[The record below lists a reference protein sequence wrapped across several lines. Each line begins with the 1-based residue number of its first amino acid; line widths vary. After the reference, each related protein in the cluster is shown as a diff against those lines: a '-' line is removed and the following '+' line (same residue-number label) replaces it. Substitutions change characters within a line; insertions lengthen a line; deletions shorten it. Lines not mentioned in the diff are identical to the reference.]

1 MIRRTASEVLYDLET
16 RIARLERRAKDVVL
30 TPEIIENEYENAK
43 RLSQVDP
50 EIAAALVH
58 AGDRSGDKITV
69 RPVVRTATDL
79 EPSQTTMLPGNSLC
93 MLVWMINNNKI
104 DPNLGA
110 IISENNFIMDG
121 HHRWAAMILLF
132 GKAAKVGGIEVSLP
146 GDQLVRVLNVV
157 TKGLFPNRNGNSGSG
172 NIKDFNPRTVEK
184 ICREALKNGLP
195 AGIGGKFGCKAEDVK
210 SAFIKQFGDVEVA
223 IRTLSENAKYI
234 TTSVPS
240 WAPDRKDMPVLDADK
255 GEVDLAAGMLSRGE
269 VEVFPPYPEQQT
281 VKLGSRRNFRRRY

>member
-1 MIRRTASEVLYDLET
+1 MMRTASEVLRSLEA
-16 RIARLERRAKDVVL
+16 RIARLERRAAEVVL

-43 RLSQVDP
+43 KLSQVDP
-50 EIAAALVH
+50 QIAAALIH
-58 AGDRSGDKITV
+58 AGDRSGDKIKSQN
-69 RPVVRTATDL
+69 RTIAAAAL
-79 EPSQTTMLPGNSLC
+79 KPSQTTMLPGNSLC
-93 MLVWMINNNKI
+93 MIVWMINNNKI

-110 IISENNFIMDG
+110 IISNDNFIMDG

-132 GKAAKVGGIEVSLP
+132 GKAAKVGGIQVDLP
-146 GDQLVRVLNVV
+146 GSQLVRVLNVV
-157 TKGLFPNRNGNSGSG
+157 TKGLYSGRNGNAGSG
-172 NIKDFNPRTVEK
+172 DIGNFNPAYVAK
-184 ICREALKNGLP
+184 MCREAVENGLP

-234 TTSVPS
+234 TTTVPS

-269 VEVFPPYPEQQT
+269 VEVFPPFPEEQT
-281 VKLGSRRNFRRRY
+281 VKIGSRRNFRRSY